1 MVMRKLGLPL
11 LALGLGLSGYLALS
25 QPTLPE
31 GPGKE
36 LVLAKCQTCHD
47 IGLVARERLSRERWD
62 AVLDEMA
69 LQGLRVTP
77 EERSAI
83 LDYLATYLGTTPP
96 PPPQAAEAPTAK
108 TGAQVYANCQGC
120 HGPQGE
126 GNPPLFP
133 PLRGHVAKLL
143 GAEGGRNYLLQV
155 VLYGLQ
161 GEIQVEGQAYNQV
174 MPGFAW
180 LPDEDVALVLNHL
193 LTFDAP
199 EGLRPY
205 TPEEVKAARAKP
217 LTPEEVHALRQGL
230 RLP

>member
-1 MVMRKLGLPL
+1 MRKSWLLPS
-11 LALGLGLSGYLALS
+11 LAIGLGLLGYLALG

-69 LQGLRVTP
+69 LQGLKLTP

-96 PPPQAAEAPTAK
+96 PPPPAAPEAKK
-108 TGAQVYANCQGC
+108 TGAQVYTNCQGC
-120 HGPQGE
+120 HGLQGE

-133 PLRGHVAKLL
+133 PLKGHVAKLL
-143 GAEGGRNYLLQV
+143 GSEGGRSYLLLV

-161 GEIQVEGQAYNQV
+161 GEIQVEGQVYNQV

-180 LPDEDVALVLNHL
+180 LSDEDLALVLNHL
-193 LTFDAP
+193 LSFGAP
-199 EGLRPY
+199 AGILPY
-205 TPEEVKAARAKP
+205 TPEEVKAARATP
-217 LTPEEVHALRQGL
+217 LTPEAVHALRQ
-230 RLP
+230 RLKLP